1 MRRPSVQSWW
11 GVTRSLTATTRA
23 RGAPVTLRFGTD
35 GVRGAA
41 NTELTPEL
49 ALALGRAAALTLG
62 VGPWLIGR
70 DTRISGPLLHASFAA
85 GLASEGA
92 DTVDLGV
99 IPTPGIA
106 HLCAADQLPG
116 AVISASHNPFG
127 DNGIKLFQTGGR
139 KLDDDRQRDVETA
152 LAAIEAEG
160 IPGSQHRPGGLLVG
174 ALRSAPD
181 AWKRYATHLA
191 SGVLEGRRLP
201 GVRVVI
207 DCAHGASSAVAP
219 TVLAELGATVT
230 VLHADPNGTN
240 INDRC
245 GSNHPGSLQAAVV
258 ARGADA
264 GLAFDGDADRVVMVD
279 ATGALVDGDQLL
291 ALLALDL
298 RDQGL
303 LHGDAVVVTVMTNL
317 GFRQAMVAHGVEV
330 VDTPVG
336 DRHVL
341 AALEG
346 RRLALGGEQ
355 SGHIILRD
363 RTTTGDG
370 LLTGLAVLDA
380 MIRSGRS
387 LADLAGVMT
396 RLPQVLVNV
405 AVERSPDLL
414 DRLAPDVARA
424 EIALAGRGRVLVRPS
439 GTEPLVRVMVE
450 APTEEEARQVADDLA
465 TALRS

>member
-1 MRRPSVQSWW
+1 M
-11 GVTRSLTATTRA
+11 
-23 RGAPVTLRFGTD
+23 TLRFGTD

-49 ALALGRAAALTLG
+49 ALALGRAAAQVLG
-62 VGPWLIGR
+62 AGPWLVGR
-70 DTRISGPLLHASFAA
+70 DTRTSGPLLHASFAA

-99 IPTPGIA
+99 IPTPGVA
-106 HLCAADQLPG
+106 HLCASDQLPG
-116 AVISASHNPFG
+116 AMISASHNPFG
-127 DNGIKLFQTGGR
+127 DNGIKLFQTGGL
-139 KLDDDRQRDVETA
+139 KLDDHRQAEVEAA
-152 LAAIEAEG
+152 LEAIEAQG
-160 IPGSQHRPGGLLVG
+160 IPGSHLRPGGPLVG
-174 ALRSAPD
+174 QLRSAPD
-181 AWKRYATHLA
+181 AWERYGVHLED
-191 SGVLEGRRLP
+191 GVLEGRRLA
-201 GVRVVI
+201 GLKVVI
-207 DCAHGASSAVAP
+207 DCAHGASSGVAP
-219 TVLAELGATVT
+219 RVLARLGATVT
-230 VLHADPNGTN
+230 VLHADPDGTN
-240 INDRC
+240 INDGC
-245 GSNHPGSLQAAVV
+245 GSNHPETLQAAVV

-279 ATGALVDGDQLL
+279 ADGELVDGDQIL
-291 ALLALDL
+291 AVLALDL

-303 LHGDAVVVTVMTNL
+303 LHGGAVVVTVMTNL
-317 GFRQAMVAHGVEV
+317 GFRQAMAAHGVEV

-341 AALEG
+341 AALEE
-346 RRLALGGEQ
+346 RHLALGGEQ
-355 SGHIILRD
+355 SGHVILRD

-370 LLTGLAVLDA
+370 LLTGISVLDV
-380 MIRSGRS
+380 MVRSERT

-414 DRLAPDVARA
+414 ERIAPDVARA

-450 APTEEEARQVADDLA
+450 APTEAEAREVADDLA
-465 TALRS
+465 AALTPS

>member
-1 MRRPSVQSWW
+1 M
-11 GVTRSLTATTRA
+11 
-23 RGAPVTLRFGTD
+23 TLRFGTD

-49 ALALGRAAALTLG
+49 AMALGRAAARTLG
-62 VGPWLIGR
+62 SGPWLVGR
-70 DTRISGPLLHASFAA
+70 DTRVSGPLLHASFAS

-99 IPTPGIA
+99 IPTPGVA
-106 HLCAADQLPG
+106 HLCAADQVPG
-116 AVISASHNPFG
+116 AMISASHNPFA
-127 DNGIKLFQTGGR
+127 DNGIKLFQTGGL
-139 KLDDDRQRDVETA
+139 KLDDARQDEVEAA
-152 LAAIEAEG
+152 LESIEAEG
-160 IPGSQHRPGGLLVG
+160 IPGSDQRPGGQLVG

-181 AWKRYATHLA
+181 AWERYATHLED
-191 SGVLEGRRLP
+191 GVLEGRRLS
-201 GVRVVI
+201 GLRIVI
-207 DCAHGASSAVAP
+207 DCAHGASSSAAP
-219 TVLAELGATVT
+219 RVLARLGATVT
-230 VLHADPNGTN
+230 VLHADPDGTN

-245 GSNHPGSLQAAVV
+245 GSNHPEVLQAAVA

-279 ATGALVDGDQLL
+279 ADGELVDGDQLI

-303 LHGDAVVVTVMTNL
+303 LRDDAVVVTVMTNL
-317 GFRQAMVAHGVEV
+317 GFRQAMGSHGIEV

-341 AALEG
+341 AALEE
-346 RRLALGGEQ
+346 RNLSLGGEQ
-355 SGHIILRD
+355 SGHVILRD

-370 LLTGLAVLDA
+370 LLTGVSVLDV
-380 MIRSGRS
+380 MVRTDRT
-387 LADLAGVMT
+387 LAELAGVMA

-405 AVERSPDLL
+405 AVERSPDLM
-414 DRLAPDVARA
+414 DRLAPDIAQA

-450 APTEEEARQVADDLA
+450 APTEAEARQVAEDLA
-465 TALRS
+465 ARISG